1 MEVKEII
8 VILFLA
14 FLFFYW
20 IYWYGKNYGYYKVPS
35 SFLGLIGIFGP
46 LVGTM
51 YLYGQFLKIYTI
63 YNILGVLFSWAVFGI
78 ILIILG
84 YCSFYI
90 FGYSA
95 VYLEDLIKKIFKIK
109 K

>member
-8 VILFLA
+8 VILFLG
-14 FLFFYW
+14 FGFFYW

-35 SFLGLIGIFGP
+35 SLLYLTGIILTLIGT
-46 LVGTM
+46 V
-51 YLYGQFLKIYTI
+51 YLYNQFLEIYTI
-63 YNILGVLFSWAVFGI
+63 ENILGVLFSWAVFGI
-78 ILIILG
+78 ILIVLG
-84 YCSFYI
+84 FCNFHI

-95 VYLEDLIKKIFKIK
+95 VYLEDFIKKIFKIK